1 MYLLFDFWRTIID
14 PPEDLDQYYLFRVK
28 RILEVEGVSNEEQ
41 ISKAFRIYTSIFKVL
56 DARRRSEGIE
66 IPGQLEVELL
76 LKCIGVDE
84 IREEHMLAY
93 ASPMLELTR
102 VKPFVRETLNQLR
115 NEGYKMA
122 IVSNTPYHPMV
133 EAKLRREN
141 LLDYFDAIV
150 SSHRVGLRKPLSRIF
165 MHAVELL
172 GGNINGAI
180 MIGDSP
186 YEDIMGAKRLGMKA
200 IWVFKENEK
209 IHPPADA
216 VIKRFSEL
224 ITVLKVI

>member
-41 ISKAFRIYTSIFKVL
+41 ISKAFHIYRGIFKVL
-56 DARRRSEGIE
+56 DARRRSEGVE

-93 ASPMLELTR
+93 ASPMIELTR

-133 EAKLRREN
+133 EAKLRRED
-141 LLDYFDAIV
+141 LLGYFDAIV
-150 SSHRVGLRKPLSRIF
+150 SSHKVGLRKPLSRIF

-172 GGNINGAI
+172 GGNINETI

-186 YEDIMGAKRLGMKA
+186 YEDVMGAKRLGMKA